1 MKDAILLELAN
12 RWERD
17 AKAPECEDG
26 SPEAQRGN
34 YIAQGRREG
43 LRECADG
50 IRMLVQ
56 LLGGNTYESD
66 QQYALSLKDRR
77 VT

>member
-1 MKDAILLELAN
+1 MKDAILLELAKK
-12 RWERD
+12 WEQD
-17 AKAPECEDG
+17 AKAPQCEDG

-34 YIAQGRREG
+34 YISQGRREG
-43 LRECADG
+43 KRECADA

-56 LLGGNTYESD
+56 LLGGNRYESD
-66 QQYALSLKDRR
+66 QAYAISLKDHR